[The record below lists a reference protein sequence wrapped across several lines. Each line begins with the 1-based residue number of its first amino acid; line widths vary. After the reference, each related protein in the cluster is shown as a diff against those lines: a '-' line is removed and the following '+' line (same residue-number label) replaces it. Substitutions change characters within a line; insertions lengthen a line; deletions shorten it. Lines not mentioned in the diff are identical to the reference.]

1 MIKIQ
6 LLLVSQ
12 PSIGDNQQYFKHLI
26 LRYLDNNF
34 RALKIKTYLQLTR
47 PANIITAIADI
58 LAGVSIASFSLSII
72 NISPL
77 NITFLCISTIG
88 LYGGGI
94 IFNDIFDLELDK
106 IERPERVIPSGLVS
120 KNNAII
126 FGVLLFA
133 LGIFSAMANSLIS
146 SIIALSIAICALIY
160 NKFGK
165 HHSFF
170 GPINMGLCRGG
181 NLILGMSIIE
191 NAITHWWWLGFL
203 PICYIA
209 AITMISRGEVHG
221 GNKNTL
227 YFAAFLYIF
236 VSSCQLLIAFQ
247 FKNLLITTIFVALH
261 IFWIFKPL
269 ITAIKNPI
277 GPNIGKA
284 VKAGVLSLIV
294 MDAAWVSVSG
304 NIIVA
309 MAVLCLLPIS
319 IKLAKIFAVT

>member
-1 MIKIQ
+1 MILQ
-6 LLLVSQ
+6 NTTL
-12 PSIGDNQQYFKHLI
+12 N
-26 LRYLDNNF
+26 
-34 RALKIKTYLQLTR
+34 LKAYLQLTR

-58 LAGVSIASFSLSII
+58 LAGVAIATFSFSIEEI
-72 NISPL
+72 NPTKVI
-77 NITFLCISTIG
+77 FLCLSTIG

-94 IFNDIFDLELDK
+94 VFNDIFDLELDK
-106 IERPERVIPSGLVS
+106 VERPERVIPSGKVS

-126 FGVLLFA
+126 FGVLLLLLGVFA
-133 LGIFSAMANSLIS
+133 ALVNSSIS
-146 SIIALSIAICALIY
+146 SIIALSVAICALIY
-160 NKFGK
+160 DKYGK

-191 NAITHWWWLGFL
+191 ASIPQWWWLGLL
-203 PICYIA
+203 PVCYIA

-227 YFAAFLYIF
+227 YFAAFLYVL
-236 VSSCQLLIAFQ
+236 VSTFQLFISFNLG
-247 FKNLLITTIFVALH
+247 NLLITVGFVILH
-261 IFWIFKPL
+261 IYLIFKPL
-269 ITAIKNPI
+269 ITAISNPI

-304 NIIVA
+304 NIFLAI
-309 MAVLCLLPIS
+309 AVLCLLPIS
-319 IKLAKIFAVT
+319 MKLAKVFAVT